1 MRNDDDTANIFFP
14 CHVLRTLWSHKRK
27 EIFLFGHNMFLEKL
41 CLVYNDALV
50 SGVQQK

>member
-1 MRNDDDTANIFFP
+1 M
-14 CHVLRTLWSHKRK
+14 LRSKDSWSHKKK

-41 CLVYNDALV
+41 WSVYNDVLV